1 MRHILKCNTCGRYT
15 MSEKC
20 SCGNKALN
28 IRPAKFSLED
38 NYGRYRREVKK
49 EILKKEGLI

>member
-1 MRHILKCNTCGRYT
+1 MRHILKCSNCNKYT

-38 NYGRYRREVKK
+38 NYGRYRREAKK